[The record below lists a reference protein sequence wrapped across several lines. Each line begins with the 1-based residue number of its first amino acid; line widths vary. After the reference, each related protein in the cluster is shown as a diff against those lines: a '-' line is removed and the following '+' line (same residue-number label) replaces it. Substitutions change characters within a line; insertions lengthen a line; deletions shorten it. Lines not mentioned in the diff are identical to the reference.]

1 MKTKILAAKIIVGIY
16 VGLKTIQFSYSAL
29 MINEPNHLIAVRFIS
44 LFVPVLLAV
53 FAFKNKIIAQWLL
66 AATILVGGVT
76 GLASGIFIVPLSQYM
91 LKTVFIILGLYLSVG
106 GGMLIKK
113 TKIKEAWA

>member
-1 MKTKILAAKIIVGIY
+1 MISKILAAKIIVGIY
-16 VGLKTIQFSYSAL
+16 VGLKAVQFGYSAL
-29 MINEPNHLIAVRFIS
+29 IINEPNHLMAARFVG
-44 LFVPVLLAV
+44 LFVPILLAI

-66 AATILVGGVT
+66 AATIVVGGIT

-91 LKTVFIILGLYLSVG
+91 LKTLFIILGLYLSVG